1 MVFTHKRYW
10 RSVLMLVKDELLDK
24 VVARV
29 REQMTEDQA
38 PQVEEF
44 ARQYYGWVDA
54 ADLEDRSPIDAY
66 GAALSH
72 WSFAGRREP
81 GERKIRIYNPHFEEH
96 GWQSTHTV
104 VEMVNDDMPFL
115 VDSTRMEINRQG
127 YAIHMILHPVMQ
139 VRRDAEGRLIEV
151 LPPDADEEDA
161 ISESVIHVEVDRQTE
176 PAVLEDLK
184 GSIEK
189 TLADV
194 QAAVEDWLEMRGRVG
209 DIVSV
214 LEENLPDFEP
224 EDLAEARAFLEWIDD
239 DNFTFLGYREYDLTT
254 QDGEDALCAVEDS
267 GLGILRQTDS
277 GPGSHSFAELPPE
290 VRRLARTPKLLNLTK
305 ANSRAT
311 VHRPSYLD
319 YIGIKTFD
327 ESGEVTGERRFLGLY
342 TFSAYSASVFDI
354 PLVRRKVRY
363 VLQRSSFPEGS
374 HNEKDLVEILEIYP
388 RDELFQISKEELFEI
403 AMGILHLQERQ
414 RVRFF
419 VRRDTYGRFFSC
431 LVFVPRDRYNTVIR
445 ERMQDIL
452 LRAFDGANVE
462 FNVRLSESVLARI
475 HFIIY
480 TKPGENPDYD
490 EEEIEGRIVETTRS
504 WTDNL
509 YDALIE
515 QCGEEQGIELFR
527 KYRDAFSP
535 GYRAGFLPRTAVSDI
550 QRMETLESEDDL
562 GMSLYHPIE
571 EPEDF
576 LGFKLFRLGEQ
587 VSLSGILP
595 LLEDMGVEVV
605 DERPH
610 EVKPSGSPPVWIYDF
625 GLVHEAG
632 EQLQTGEVKEIFQ
645 EAFARAWRGAVEN
658 DGFNRLVL
666 RARLTWREITV
677 LRAYC
682 KYLRQTGST
691 FSQDYMEDAL
701 VNNQHIARLIVD
713 LFEARLD
720 PARQNS
726 AESESGR
733 LKEEIEEALE
743 AVVSLDEDRILRSFL
758 NITLAT
764 LRTNY
769 YQSTPDGDA
778 KGHLSFKLDPEK
790 IPGLPRPLPRFEI
803 FVYSPRTEG
812 VHLRGG
818 EVARGGIRWSD
829 RREDF
834 RTEILG
840 LMKAQ
845 TVKNAVIVPVGAK
858 GGFVVKR
865 PPAQGGREALQEE
878 VVACYKTLIRGM
890 LDMTDNISGDEIV
903 PPPDVT
909 RYDDDDPYLVV
920 AADKG
925 TATFSDIANGLSAE
939 YDFWLGDAFASGGSV
954 GYDHKE
960 MGITARGAWESVSRH
975 FRELGHDIKAEDF
988 TVVGIGDMSG
998 DVFGNGML
1006 LSRHIKLVGAFNHMH
1021 IFLDPDPDPEK
1032 SFEERERLFG
1042 LPRSSWTDY
1051 DEDLISE
1058 GGGIFPRTAKSIPLS
1073 PQVREMLDVEAESMT
1088 PTELINAMLKAEVD
1102 LLWNGGIGTYVKAST
1117 ESNAEV
1123 SDRANDVLRVDGEEL
1138 GCRVVGEG
1146 GNLGFTQ
1153 MGRIE
1158 YALLGGK
1165 IYMDA
1170 IDNSAGVDCSDHE
1183 VNIKI
1188 LLDAIV
1194 EAGDMTDK
1202 QRNELLASMTD
1213 EVGDLVLR
1221 DNYQQT
1227 QAINQAL
1234 ALAHPMI
1241 DVHGR
1246 YIHSL
1251 EQFGRLDRRLE
1262 FLPGDEELGERRSE
1276 SKGLTAPELAILLSY
1291 SKITTYKDLLNS
1303 DAPEDPYLSRELERY
1318 FPTPLRDRFSEQ
1330 IHEHRLHRQIT
1341 ATHLTNSLVNRNGP
1355 SFVFRLGEETGAA
1368 APDIARAYTAAREI
1382 FSMRTLWDGIE
1393 ALDNRVEARV
1403 QTRIMLDARK
1413 LVERAT
1419 RWLLRYRRPPL
1430 DIGATIS
1437 HFSEGAAELSELIP
1451 GILLDG
1457 DREAMANAAQRL
1469 IDANVP
1475 PDLAERAANLG
1486 PMFSAL
1492 DITDVANSTGEP
1504 LETTAAVYFTLG
1516 DRLKLHWLRRHIEA
1530 LPRDNRWRTLAR
1542 SALRDDIFNQH
1553 ALLAAEVLGETPEDK
1568 PADERI
1574 EAWVEANEGPAD
1586 RTQQVLTDINSSGTF
1601 DLSTLSVALREI
1613 RNLITTPDTPPEEVE
1628 ATART

>member
-1 MVFTHKRYW
+1 
-10 RSVLMLVKDELLDK
+10 MLVKDELLDK
-24 VVARV
+24 IVARIK
-29 REQMTEDQA
+29 EQMPEDQA

-44 ARQYYGWVDA
+44 ARQYYGWVDTD
-54 ADLEDRSPIDAY
+54 DLEDRSPIDAY
-66 GAALSH
+66 GATVSH
-72 WSFAGRREP
+72 WNFAGRREP
-81 GERKIRIYNPHFEEH
+81 GEGKIRIYNPVFEEH

-115 VDSTRMEINRQG
+115 VDSTRMEINRQD
-127 YAIHMILHPVMQ
+127 YAIHMILHPLIK
-139 VRRDAEGRLIEV
+139 VRRDEEGRLIEV
-151 LPPDADEEDA
+151 LPPDAEDEDA

-176 PAVLEDLK
+176 PEVLEDLK
-184 GSIEK
+184 GAIEK
-189 TLADV
+189 TLTDV
-194 QAAVEDWLEMRGRVG
+194 KASVEDWQEMRGRVG
-209 DIVSV
+209 EIVTG
-214 LEENLPDFEP
+214 LEENPPDFEP
-224 EDLAEARAFLEWIDD
+224 EDLAETRAFLEWVENN
-239 DNFTFLGYREYDLTT
+239 NFTFLGYREYDLTT
-254 QDGEDALCAVEDS
+254 LDGEEVLRAVEGS
-267 GLGILRQTDS
+267 GLGILRQTE
-277 GPGSHSFAELPPE
+277 GGAVSHSFAELPPD

-319 YIGIKTFD
+319 YIGIKKFD
-327 ESGEVTGERRFLGLY
+327 ESGAVTGEQRFLGLY
-342 TFSAYSASVFDI
+342 TFTAYSSSVFDI

-363 VLQRSSFPEGS
+363 VLERSGFPEAS
-374 HNEKDLVEILEIYP
+374 HNEKDLVEILETYP
-388 RDELFQISKEELFEI
+388 RDELFQMSKEELFDI

-414 RVRFF
+414 RVRLF

-431 LVFVPRDRYNTVIR
+431 LVFVPRDRYNTLIR
-445 ERMQDIL
+445 ERMQGIL
-452 LRAFDGANVE
+452 LRAFDGENVE
-462 FNVRLSESVLARI
+462 YNVRLSESVLARI

-480 TKPGENPDYD
+480 TKPGEAPGYD
-490 EEEIEGRIVETTRS
+490 EEEIERRIVETTRS
-504 WTDNL
+504 WADNL
-509 YDALIE
+509 YEVLVE
-515 QCGEEQGIELFR
+515 QCGEERGTELFR

-535 GYRAGFLPRTAVSDI
+535 GYRAGFIPRTAVSDI
-550 QRMETLESEDDL
+550 MRMETLDSDDDL

-576 LGFKLFRLGEQ
+576 LGFKLFRLGDQ

-610 EVKPSGSPPVWIYDF
+610 EIKPEGSPPIWIYDF
-625 GLVHEAG
+625 GLVHGADG
-632 EQLQTGEVKEIFQ
+632 ELQTSEVKEIFQ
-645 EAFARAWRGAVEN
+645 DAFARAWRGAVEN

-666 RARLTWREITV
+666 GARLTWREISV

-701 VNNQHIARLIVD
+701 VSNPHIATLIVD

-720 PARQNS
+720 PSRQKDAE
-726 AESESGR
+726 AESER
-733 LKEEIEEALE
+733 LKEEIEAALE
-743 AVVSLDEDRILRSFL
+743 EVESLDEDRILRSFL
-758 NITLAT
+758 AITLAT

-769 YQSTPDGDA
+769 YQGTPEGEM
-778 KGHLSFKLDPEK
+778 KGYLSFKLDPTE
-790 IPGLPRPLPRFEI
+790 IPGLPLPLPRFEI

-818 EVARGGIRWSD
+818 SVARGGIRWSD

-865 PPAQGGREALQEE
+865 PPAEGGREEMQRE
-878 VVACYKTLIRGM
+878 VVECYKTLIRGM
-890 LDMTDNISGDEIV
+890 LDITDNISGNEIV
-903 PPPDVT
+903 PPTDVV

-939 YDFWLGDAFASGGSV
+939 YGFWMGDAFASGGSV

-975 FRELGHDIKAEDF
+975 FRELGTDIQNEDF
-988 TVVGIGDMSG
+988 SVVGIGDMSG

-1006 LSRHIKLVGAFNHMH
+1006 LSRHIKLQGAFNHMH
-1021 IFLDPDPDPEK
+1021 IFLDPDPDPET
-1032 SFEERERLFG
+1032 SFEERQRLFG

-1051 DEDLISE
+1051 DEGLISE
-1058 GGGIFPRTAKSIPLS
+1058 GGGVFPRTAKSIPLS
-1073 PQVREMLDVEAESMT
+1073 EQVREMLDVEEEAMT
-1088 PTELINAMLKAEVD
+1088 PTELMSAMLKAEVD
-1102 LLWNGGIGTYVKAST
+1102 LLWNGGIGTYVKASSET
-1117 ESNAEV
+1117 NAEV
-1123 SDRANDVLRVDGEEL
+1123 GDRANDTLRVNGDEL
-1138 GCRVVGEG
+1138 RCRVVGEG

-1153 MGRIE
+1153 TGRIE
-1158 YALLGGK
+1158 FALQGGR

-1170 IDNSAGVDCSDHE
+1170 VDNSAGVDCSDHE

-1194 EAGDMTDK
+1194 EAGDMTEK

-1234 ALAHPMI
+1234 ALAHPMV
-1241 DVHGR
+1241 DVHAR
-1246 YIHSL
+1246 YLHSL
-1251 EQFGRLDRRLE
+1251 EHEGRLDRGLE
-1262 FLPGDEELGERRSE
+1262 FLPGDEELGERRSDNR
-1276 SKGLTAPELAILLSY
+1276 GLTAPEIAILLSY
-1291 SKITTYKDLLNS
+1291 GKITCYQDLLDS
-1303 DAPEDPYLSRELERY
+1303 DAPEDPFLSRELEGY
-1318 FPTPLRDRFSEQ
+1318 FPTPLRDRFREQ

-1341 ATHLTNSLVNRNGP
+1341 ATHVTNSLVNRCGP
-1355 SFVFRLGEETGAA
+1355 SFVYRLGEETGAE
-1368 APDIARAYTAAREI
+1368 APDIARAYLAAREI
-1382 FSMRTLWDGIE
+1382 FSLRSLWDAVEG
-1393 ALDNRVEARV
+1393 LDNVVEAGI
-1403 QTRIMLDARK
+1403 QTQMMLDARK
-1413 LVERAT
+1413 LAERAT
-1419 RWLLRYRRPPL
+1419 RWLLRYRRTPL
-1430 DIGATIS
+1430 DVGATIS
-1437 HFSEGAAELSELIP
+1437 HFSDGADELAESIP
-1451 GILLDG
+1451 AILVDG
-1457 DREAMANAAQRL
+1457 DREAVENAAGRL
-1469 IDANVP
+1469 VEAGVP
-1475 PDLAERAANLG
+1475 RELAERAAALG
-1486 PMFSAL
+1486 PMFPAL
-1492 DITDVANSTGEP
+1492 DITDMANANGEP
-1504 LETTAAVYFTLG
+1504 LDVAAALYFALG

-1542 SALRDDIFNQH
+1542 SALRDDIFNQQA
-1553 ALLAAEVLGETPEDK
+1553 ALTAEVLRNTPQDEA
-1568 PADERI
+1568 PGERI
-1574 EAWVEANEGPAD
+1574 ETWAHANEGPVH
-1586 RTQQVLTDINSSGTF
+1586 RTMQVLTDINSSGTF

-1613 RNLITTPDTPPEEVE
+1613 RNLITTQEPLSEEVE
-1628 ATART
+1628 AGAR

>member
-1 MVFTHKRYW
+1 ET
-10 RSVLMLVKDELLDK
+10 
-24 VVARV
+24 
-29 REQMTEDQA
+29 
-38 PQVEEF
+38 
-44 ARQYYGWVDA
+44 
-54 ADLEDRSPIDAY
+54 
-66 GAALSH
+66 
-72 WSFAGRREP
+72 
-81 GERKIRIYNPHFEEH
+81 
-96 GWQSTHTV
+96 
-104 VEMVNDDMPFL
+104 
-115 VDSTRMEINRQG
+115 
-127 YAIHMILHPVMQ
+127 
-139 VRRDAEGRLIEV
+139 
-151 LPPDADEEDA
+151 
-161 ISESVIHVEVDRQTE
+161 
-176 PAVLEDLK
+176 
-184 GSIEK
+184 
-189 TLADV
+189 
-194 QAAVEDWLEMRGRVG
+194 
-209 DIVSV
+209 
-214 LEENLPDFEP
+214 
-224 EDLAEARAFLEWIDD
+224 
-239 DNFTFLGYREYDLTT
+239 
-254 QDGEDALCAVEDS
+254 
-267 GLGILRQTDS
+267 
-277 GPGSHSFAELPPE
+277 
-290 VRRLARTPKLLNLTK
+290 
-305 ANSRAT
+305 
-311 VHRPSYLD
+311 
-319 YIGIKTFD
+319 
-327 ESGEVTGERRFLGLY
+327 
-342 TFSAYSASVFDI
+342 
-354 PLVRRKVRY
+354 
-363 VLQRSSFPEGS
+363 
-374 HNEKDLVEILEIYP
+374 YP

-403 AMGILHLQERQ
+403 AMGIVHLQERH

-452 LRAFDGANVE
+452 LRAFEGANVE
-462 FNVRLSESVLARI
+462 YNVRLSESVLARV

-480 TKPGENPDYD
+480 TKPGETPEYD

-504 WTDNL
+504 WTDSL
-509 YDALIE
+509 YDAMIE

-535 GYRAGFLPRTAVSDI
+535 GYRAGFLPRTAVSDV
-550 QRMETLESEDDL
+550 QRMETLKSDDDL

-571 EPEDF
+571 ESQDF
-576 LGFKLFRLGEQ
+576 LGFKLFRLGDQ
-587 VSLSGILP
+587 VSLSEILP

-610 EVKPSGSPPVWIYDF
+610 EVKPAGSPPVWIYDF

-632 EQLQTGEVKEIFQ
+632 GELQTGEVKEIFQ
-645 EAFARAWRGAVEN
+645 DAFVRAWRGAVEN

-666 RARLTWREITV
+666 RARLTWREISI

-701 VNNQHIARLIVD
+701 VSNQHIARLIVD

-720 PARQNS
+720 PSRQNRAE
-726 AESESGR
+726 AESER

-758 NITLAT
+758 DITLAT

-769 YQSTPDGDA
+769 YQSTPDGDP
-778 KGHLSFKLDPEK
+778 KGHLSFKLDPER
-790 IPGLPRPLPRFEI
+790 IPGLPLPRPRFEI

-834 RTEILG
+834 RTEVLG

-865 PPAQGGREALQEE
+865 PPAEGGREALQQE

-890 LDMTDNISGDEIV
+890 LDITDNISGDEIV

-925 TATFSDIANGLSAE
+925 TATFSDIANGISEE
-939 YDFWLGDAFASGGSV
+939 YGFWLGDAFASGGSV

-975 FRELGHDIKAEDF
+975 FRELGHDTQSEDF
-988 TVVGIGDMSG
+988 SVIGIGDMSG

-1032 SFEERERLFG
+1032 SFDERERLFG

-1073 PQVREMLDVEAESMT
+1073 QQVREMLDVEAESLT
-1088 PTELINAMLKAEVD
+1088 PTELMSAMLKAEVD
-1102 LLWNGGIGTYVKAST
+1102 LLWNGGIGTYVKASS

-1123 SDRANDVLRVDGEEL
+1123 GDRANDVLRVDGAEL
-1138 GCRVVGEG
+1138 RCRVVGEG

-1153 MGRIE
+1153 RGRIE
-1158 YALLGGK
+1158 YALSGGR

-1194 EAGDMTDK
+1194 EAGDMTEK
-1202 QRNELLASMTD
+1202 QRNELLASMTE

-1227 QAINQAL
+1227 QAISQAA
-1234 ALAHPMI
+1234 ALAHPMV
-1241 DVHGR
+1241 DVHAR
-1246 YIHSL
+1246 YIHAL
-1251 EQFGRLDRRLE
+1251 EHEGRLDRTLE

-1276 SKGLTAPELAILLSY
+1276 NKGLTAPERAILLSY
-1291 SKITTYKDLLNS
+1291 SKITTYQVLLNS
-1303 DAPEDPYLSRELERY
+1303 DAPEDPYLSQELERY
-1318 FPTPLRDRFSEQ
+1318 FPAPLRDRFREQ

-1341 ATHLTNSLVNRNGP
+1341 
-1355 SFVFRLGEETGAA
+1355 
-1368 APDIARAYTAAREI
+1368 
-1382 FSMRTLWDGIE
+1382 
-1393 ALDNRVEARV
+1393 
-1403 QTRIMLDARK
+1403 
-1413 LVERAT
+1413 
-1419 RWLLRYRRPPL
+1419 
-1430 DIGATIS
+1430 
-1437 HFSEGAAELSELIP
+1437 
-1451 GILLDG
+1451 
-1457 DREAMANAAQRL
+1457 
-1469 IDANVP
+1469 
-1475 PDLAERAANLG
+1475 
-1486 PMFSAL
+1486 
-1492 DITDVANSTGEP
+1492 
-1504 LETTAAVYFTLG
+1504 
-1516 DRLKLHWLRRHIEA
+1516 
-1530 LPRDNRWRTLAR
+1530 
-1542 SALRDDIFNQH
+1542 
-1553 ALLAAEVLGETPEDK
+1553 
-1568 PADERI
+1568 
-1574 EAWVEANEGPAD
+1574 
-1586 RTQQVLTDINSSGTF
+1586 
-1601 DLSTLSVALREI
+1601 
-1613 RNLITTPDTPPEEVE
+1613 
-1628 ATART
+1628 

>member
-1 MVFTHKRYW
+1 
-10 RSVLMLVKDELLDK
+10 MLVKDELLDK

-29 REQMTEDQA
+29 REQMPEDQA

-54 ADLEDRSPIDAY
+54 EDLEDRSPIDAY
-66 GAALSH
+66 GAAVSH

-81 GERKIRIYNPHFEEH
+81 GEWKIRIYNPQFEEH

-104 VEMVNDDMPFL
+104 IEMVNDDMPFL

-127 YAIHMILHPVMQ
+127 YAIHMILHPVIN
-139 VRRDAEGRLIEV
+139 VRRDAEGRLIDV
-151 LPPDADEEDA
+151 LPPDADDEDA

-176 PAVLEDLK
+176 PSVLEDLK
-184 GSIEK
+184 RSIEK

-194 QAAVEDWLEMRGRVG
+194 QAAVEDWPKMRERVEE
-209 DIVSV
+209 IVSA
-214 LEENLPDFEP
+214 LEEDPPDFDP
-224 EDLAEARAFLEWIDD
+224 EDLEETREFLAWIDD
-239 DNFTFLGYREYDLTT
+239 NNFTFLGYREYDLRA
-254 QDGEDALCAVEDS
+254 QDGEESLRAVEGS
-267 GLGILRQTDS
+267 GLGILRQTGS
-277 GPGSHSFAELPPE
+277 GPLSHSFAELPPD
-290 VRRLARTPKLLNLTK
+290 VRRLARAPKLLNLTK

-327 ESGEVTGERRFLGLY
+327 DSGEVTGERRFLGLY
-342 TFSAYSASVFDI
+342 TFSAYSASAFDI

-363 VLQRSSFPEGS
+363 VLERSGFPEGS
-374 HNEKDLVEILEIYP
+374 HNEKDLVEILETYP

-414 RVRFF
+414 RVRLF

-431 LVFVPRDRYNTVIR
+431 LVFVPRERYNTVIR

-452 LRAFDGANVE
+452 LQAFEGTNVE

-480 TKPGENPDYD
+480 TKPGETPEYD

-504 WTDNL
+504 WMDNL
-509 YDALIE
+509 YDAMIE
-515 QCGEEQGIELFR
+515 VCGEERGTELFR
-527 KYRDAFSP
+527 KYRDAFP
-535 GYRAGFLPRTAVSDI
+535 AGYRAGFLPRTAVSDI
-550 QRMETLESEDDL
+550 QRMEALGSEDDL
-562 GMSLYHPIE
+562 EMSLYHPIE
-571 EPEDF
+571 EPENF

-610 EVKPSGSPPVWIYDF
+610 EIKPAGSPPVWIYDF

-632 EQLQTGEVKEIFQ
+632 GELQTGEVKEIFQ
-645 EAFARAWRGAVEN
+645 DAFAGAWRGAVEN

-666 RARLTWREITV
+666 RARLTWREISV

-701 VNNQHIARLIVD
+701 VNNPHIARLLIE
-713 LFEARLD
+713 LFKTRLD
-720 PARQNS
+720 PSRRDR
-726 AESESGR
+726 SEGER

-758 NITLAT
+758 ALTLAT

-769 YQSTPDGDA
+769 YQSTPDGNP
-778 KGHLSFKLDPEK
+778 KPHLSFKLDPES
-790 IPGLPRPLPRFEI
+790 IPGLPLPLPRFEI

-865 PPAQGGREALQEE
+865 PPAGREALQQE

-890 LDMTDNISGDEIV
+890 LDITDNISGDTVV
-903 PPPDVT
+903 PPPDVV

-925 TATFSDIANGLSAE
+925 TATFSDIANELSAE
-939 YDFWLGDAFASGGSV
+939 YGFWLGDAFASGGSV

-975 FRELGHDIKAEDF
+975 FRELGHDIQNEDF

-1006 LSRHIKLVGAFNHMH
+1006 LSRHIKLVGAFNHLH

-1032 SFEERERLFG
+1032 SFEERERLFR

-1051 DEDLISE
+1051 DESLISE
-1058 GGGIFPRTAKSIPLS
+1058 GGGIFARTAKSIPLS

-1088 PTELINAMLKAEVD
+1088 PTELISAMLKAHVD

-1123 SDRANDVLRVDGEEL
+1123 GDRANDALRVDGNEL
-1138 GCRVVGEG
+1138 RCRVVGEG

-1153 MGRIE
+1153 RGRIE
-1158 YALLGGK
+1158 YALDGGR

-1194 EAGDMTDK
+1194 EDGDMTEK

-1227 QAINQAL
+1227 QAISQAL
-1234 ALAHPMI
+1234 ALAHPMV
-1241 DVHGR
+1241 DVHAR
-1246 YIHSL
+1246 YIHAL
-1251 EQFGRLDRRLE
+1251 EHAGRLDRELE
-1262 FLPGDEELGERRSE
+1262 FLPDDEELGERRAD
-1276 SKGLTAPELAILLSY
+1276 SKGLTAPEIAILLSY
-1291 SKITTYKDLLNS
+1291 SKITTYQDLLAS

-1318 FPTPLRDRFSEQ
+1318 FPTPLRERFREQ

-1341 ATHLTNSLVNRNGP
+1341 ATHATNSLVNRCGP
-1355 SFVFRLGEETGAA
+1355 SFVFRIGEETGAA

-1382 FSMRTLWDGIE
+1382 FSLRTLWDGIE
-1393 ALDNRVEARV
+1393 ALDNQVEARI

-1419 RWLLRYRRPPL
+1419 RWLIRYRRAPL
-1430 DIGATIS
+1430 DIQATIS
-1437 HFSEGAAELSELIP
+1437 HFSEGAAELSTLIP

-1457 DREAMANAAQRL
+1457 DREAVENAAQRL
-1469 IDANVP
+1469 TEAKVP
-1475 PDLAERAANLG
+1475 PDLAERAASLG
-1486 PMFSAL
+1486 PMFPAL
-1492 DITDVANSTGEP
+1492 DITDVANSTGES
-1504 LETTAAVYFTLG
+1504 LDTTAAVYFTLG

-1542 SALRDDIFNQH
+1542 SALRDDIFSQQA
-1553 ALLAAEVLGETPEDK
+1553 ALAEEVLRNTPEDR
-1568 PADERI
+1568 PANERI
-1574 EAWVEANEGPAD
+1574 EIWAEANEGPVERAM
-1586 RTQQVLTDINSSGTF
+1586 QVLADINASGTF

-1613 RNLITTPDTPPEEVE
+1613 RNLITTPEASPEEVE
-1628 ATART
+1628 ATTG

>member
-1 MVFTHKRYW
+1 
-10 RSVLMLVKDELLDK
+10 MLVKDELLDK
-24 VVARV
+24 VVARI
-29 REQMTEDQA
+29 REQMPEDQA
-38 PQVEEF
+38 PLVEEF

-54 ADLEDRSPIDAY
+54 EDLEDRSAIDAY
-66 GAALSH
+66 GAAVSH
-72 WSFAGRREP
+72 WSFASRREP
-81 GERKIRIYNPHFEEH
+81 GEWKIRVYNPHFEEH

-127 YAIHMILHPVMQ
+127 YAIHMILHPVII
-139 VRRDAEGRLIEV
+139 VRRDEEGRLLEV
-151 LPPDADEEDA
+151 LPPDADEEDV

-176 PAVLEDLK
+176 PFVLEDLK
-184 GSIEK
+184 QAIQK

-194 QAAVEDWLEMRGRVG
+194 KAAVEDWPKMRGRVN
-209 DIVSV
+209 DIVSG
-214 LEENLPDFEP
+214 LEENAPDFEP
-224 EDLAEARAFLEWIDD
+224 EDLAETRAFLEWIDD

-254 QDGEDALCAVEDS
+254 QNGEEALCAVQGS
-267 GLGILRQTDS
+267 GLGILRQTES
-277 GPGSHSFAELPPE
+277 EPVSHSFAELPPE

-319 YIGIKTFD
+319 YIGIKKFD

-363 VLQRSSFPEGS
+363 VLERAGFPEGS
-374 HNEKDLVEILEIYP
+374 HNEKDLIEILETYP

-452 LRAFDGANVE
+452 LRAFEGVNVE

-480 TKPGENPDYD
+480 AKLGETPQYD
-490 EEEIEGRIVETTRS
+490 EEEIERRLVETTRS

-509 YDALIE
+509 YEALIE
-515 QCGEEQGIELFR
+515 HFGEERGTELFR
-527 KYRDAFSP
+527 KYRDAFPP

-550 QRMETLESEDDL
+550 QRMEALKSEDDL
-562 GMSLYHPIE
+562 EMSLYHPIE
-571 EPEDF
+571 EPESF

-587 VSLSGILP
+587 VSLSEILP

-610 EVKPSGSPPVWIYDF
+610 EVKPEGSPPVWIYDF
-625 GLVHEAG
+625 GLVHETG
-632 EQLQTGEVKEIFQ
+632 DELQTGEVREIFQ
-645 EAFARAWRGAVEN
+645 DAFARAWRGTVEN

-666 RARLTWREITV
+666 RARLTWREISI

-682 KYLRQTGST
+682 KYLRQTGTT
-691 FSQDYMEDAL
+691 FSQNYMEDAL
-701 VNNQHIARLIVD
+701 VNNHHIARLIVE

-720 PARQNS
+720 PLRRDR
-726 AESESGR
+726 AESER
-733 LKEEIEEALE
+733 ITEEIEEALE
-743 AVVSLDEDRILRSFL
+743 AVVSLDEDRILRSYL

-769 YQSTPDGDA
+769 YQSALNGDP
-778 KGHLSFKLDPEK
+778 KPHLSFKLDSEK

-865 PPAQGGREALQEE
+865 PPAEGGREALQQE
-878 VVACYKTLIRGM
+878 VVACYKTLIRSM
-890 LDMTDNISGDEIV
+890 LDITDNISGDEIV

-925 TATFSDIANGLSAE
+925 TATFSDIANELSAE

-975 FRELGHDIKAEDF
+975 FRELGKNIQTEDF

-1032 SFEERERLFG
+1032 SFEERERLFR

-1051 DEDLISE
+1051 DEGLISE

-1102 LLWNGGIGTYVKAST
+1102 LLWNGGIGTYVKASS

-1123 SDRANDVLRVDGEEL
+1123 GDRANDALRVNGDEL
-1138 GCRVVGEG
+1138 RCRVVGEG

-1153 MGRIE
+1153 RGRIE
-1158 YALLGGK
+1158 YALRGGR

-1194 EAGDMTDK
+1194 EAGDMTEK

-1213 EVGDLVLR
+1213 EVGNLVLR

-1227 QAINQAL
+1227 QAIDQAL
-1234 ALAHPMI
+1234 ALAYPMV
-1241 DVHGR
+1241 DVHAR
-1246 YIHSL
+1246 YIHAL
-1251 EQFGRLDRRLE
+1251 EHEGRLDRGLE
-1262 FLPGDEELGERRSE
+1262 FLPDDEELGERRSE
-1276 SKGLTAPELAILLSY
+1276 NKGLSAPELAILLSY
-1291 SKITTYKDLLNS
+1291 SKITTYQDLLNS
-1303 DAPEDPYLSRELERY
+1303 DAPEDPYLSREMERY
-1318 FPTPLRDRFSEQ
+1318 FPTPLRERFREQ

-1341 ATHLTNSLVNRNGP
+1341 ATHVTNSLVNRNGP
-1355 SFVFRLGEETGAA
+1355 SFMFRLGEETGAA
-1368 APDIARAYTAAREI
+1368 APDIARAYMAAREI
-1382 FSMRTLWDGIE
+1382 FDMRTLWDGVE
-1393 ALDNRVEARV
+1393 ALDNTVESKV

-1430 DIGATIS
+1430 DIRATIS
-1437 HFSEGAAELSELIP
+1437 HFSEGAAELSERIP
-1451 GILLDG
+1451 EILLDG
-1457 DREAMANAAQRL
+1457 DREAVANAAQRL
-1469 IDANVP
+1469 IEANVP
-1475 PDLAERAANLG
+1475 PDLAQRAANLG
-1486 PMFSAL
+1486 PLFSAL
-1492 DITDVANSTGEP
+1492 DITDVANSTGES
-1504 LETTAAVYFTLG
+1504 LDTTAAVYFILG

-1542 SALRDDIFNQH
+1542 SALRDDIYNQQA
-1553 ALLAAEVLGETPEDK
+1553 ALTAEVLSETPKDK
-1568 PADERI
+1568 STDERI
-1574 EAWVEANEGPAD
+1574 EEWVEANRGPVD
-1586 RTQQVLTDINSSGTF
+1586 RTLQVLADINSSGTF

-1613 RNLITTPDTPPEEVE
+1613 RNLITTPEAPPEEVE

>member
-1 MVFTHKRYW
+1 
-10 RSVLMLVKDELLDK
+10 MLVKDELLDK
-24 VVARV
+24 VVARIK
-29 REQMTEDQA
+29 EQLQEDQA
-38 PQVEEF
+38 PRVEEF
-44 ARQYYGWVDA
+44 ARQYYGWIDTE
-54 ADLEDRSPIDAY
+54 DLEDRSPIDAY

-81 GERKIRIYNPHFEEH
+81 GEWKIRVYNPHFEEH

-104 VEMVNDDMPFL
+104 IEMVNDDMPFL

-127 YAIHMILHPVMQ
+127 YAIHMILHPVMK
-139 VRRDAEGRLIEV
+139 VRRDAEGRLIDI
-151 LPPDADEEDA
+151 LPPDADGED
-161 ISESVIHVEVDRQTE
+161 II
-176 PAVLEDLK
+176 VLEDLK
-184 GSIEK
+184 QSIEK

-194 QAAVEDWLEMRGRVG
+194 KASVEDWPEMRGRVG

-214 LEENLPDFEP
+214 LEENPPDFEP
-224 EDLAEARAFLEWIDD
+224 EDLAEARAFLEWVDA

-254 QDGEDALCAVEDS
+254 QNGEEVLCAVQGS
-267 GLGILRQTDS
+267 GLGILRQSES
-277 GPGSHSFAELPPE
+277 GSVSRALAELPPD

-319 YIGIKTFD
+319 YIGIKKFD

-342 TFSAYSASVFDI
+342 TFSAYIASVFDI

-363 VLQRSSFPEGS
+363 VLQRSGFPEGS
-374 HNEKDLVEILEIYP
+374 HNEKDLVEILETYP

-452 LRAFDGANVE
+452 LKAFDGANVE
-462 FNVRLSESVLARI
+462 YNVRLSESVLARI

-480 TKPGENPDYD
+480 TQPGETPEYD
-490 EEEIEGRIVETTRS
+490 EAEIEGRIVETTRS

-509 YDALIE
+509 YDAMIE
-515 QCGEEQGIELFR
+515 QCGEERGIELFR

-535 GYRAGFLPRTAVSDI
+535 GYRAGFLPRTAVSDVQLI
-550 QRMETLESEDDL
+550 ETLKSDDDL

-571 EPEDF
+571 EPKDF

-587 VSLSGILP
+587 VSLSEILP

-610 EVKPSGSPPVWIYDF
+610 EVKPAGSPPVWIYDF

-632 EQLQTGEVKEIFQ
+632 DELQTGEVKEIFQ
-645 EAFARAWRGAVEN
+645 DAFVRAWRGAVEN

-666 RARLTWREITV
+666 RARLTWREVSI

-682 KYLRQTGST
+682 KYLRQTSST

-701 VNNQHIARLIVD
+701 VTNQHIASLIVD

-720 PARQNS
+720 PQRQNK
-726 AESESGR
+726 AGAESGR
-733 LKEEIEEALE
+733 LKEEIEQALE
-743 AVVSLDEDRILRSFL
+743 AVESLDEDRILRTFL
-758 NITLAT
+758 DITLAT

-769 YQSTPDGDA
+769 YQSTPDGDP
-778 KGHLSFKLDPEK
+778 KPHLSFKLDPER

-865 PPAQGGREALQEE
+865 PPAEGGREALQQE

-890 LDMTDNISGDEIV
+890 LDITDNISGDEIV
-903 PPPDVT
+903 LPPDVT

-939 YDFWLGDAFASGGSV
+939 YGFWLGDAFASGGSV

-975 FRELGHDIKAEDF
+975 FRELGHDTQNEDF
-988 TVVGIGDMSG
+988 SVVGIGDMSG

-1032 SFEERERLFG
+1032 SFDERERLFG

-1051 DEDLISE
+1051 DEGLISE

-1073 PQVREMLDVEAESMT
+1073 QQVREMLDVEAESMT
-1088 PTELINAMLKAEVD
+1088 PADLINAMLKAEVD
-1102 LLWNGGIGTYVKAST
+1102 LLWNGGIGTYVKASS
-1117 ESNAEV
+1117 ESNTEV
-1123 SDRANDVLRVDGEEL
+1123 GDRANDVLRVDGNEL

-1158 YALLGGK
+1158 YALSGGR

-1194 EAGDMTDK
+1194 EAGDMTEK
-1202 QRNELLASMTD
+1202 QRNELLASMTE

-1234 ALAHPMI
+1234 ALAYPMV
-1241 DVHGR
+1241 DVHAR
-1246 YIHSL
+1246 YIHAL
-1251 EQFGRLDRRLE
+1251 EHEGRLDRGLE

-1276 SKGLTAPELAILLSY
+1276 NKGLTAPELAILLSY
-1291 SKITTYKDLLNS
+1291 SKITTYQDLLNS

-1318 FPTPLRDRFSEQ
+1318 FPAPLRERFREQ
-1330 IHEHRLHRQIT
+1330 LHEHRLHRQIT
-1341 ATHLTNSLVNRNGP
+1341 ATHVTNSLVNRCGP

-1368 APDIARAYTAAREI
+1368 APDIARAYTVAREI
-1382 FSMRTLWDGIE
+1382 FDMRTLWDGIE
-1393 ALDNRVEARV
+1393 ALDNTVEAKV

-1419 RWLLRYRRPPL
+1419 RWLLRYRRAPL

-1437 HFSEGAAELSELIP
+1437 HFSEGAAELSERIP
-1451 GILLDG
+1451 EILLDG
-1457 DREAMANAAQRL
+1457 DREAVANAAQRL
-1469 IDANVP
+1469 TDANVP
-1475 PDLAERAANLG
+1475 PDLAARAANLG

-1492 DITDVANSTGEP
+1492 DITDVANSTGES
-1504 LETTAAVYFTLG
+1504 LDTTAAVYFILG
-1516 DRLKLHWLRRHIEA
+1516 VRLRLHWLRRHIEA

-1542 SALRDDIFNQH
+1542 SALRDDIYNQQ
-1553 ALLAAEVLGETPEDK
+1553 AALAAEVLSDTPDDK
-1568 PADERI
+1568 PVDERI

-1586 RTQQVLTDINSSGTF
+1586 RTLQVLTDINSSGTF

-1613 RNLITTPDTPPEEVE
+1613 RNLITTPEAPPEEVG
-1628 ATART
+1628 AAAR

>member
-1 MVFTHKRYW
+1 
-10 RSVLMLVKDELLDK
+10 MLVKDELLDK

-29 REQMTEDQA
+29 REQMPEDQA

-54 ADLEDRSPIDAY
+54 EDLEDRSPIDAY
-66 GAALSH
+66 GAAVSH

-81 GERKIRIYNPHFEEH
+81 GEWKIRIYNPHFEEH

-104 VEMVNDDMPFL
+104 IEMVNDDMPFL
-115 VDSTRMEINRQG
+115 VDSARMEINRQG
-127 YAIHMILHPVMQ
+127 YVIHMILHPVMN
-139 VRRDAEGRLIEV
+139 VRRDTEGRLLDI
-151 LPPDADEEDA
+151 LPPDTDEEDA
-161 ISESVIHVEVDRQTE
+161 ISESMIHVEVDRQTE
-176 PAVLEDLK
+176 PEVLEDLK
-184 GSIEK
+184 QSIQK

-194 QAAVEDWLEMRGRVG
+194 KAAVEDWPEMRGRVG
-209 DIVSV
+209 DIVSG
-214 LEENLPDFEP
+214 LEENPPDFEP
-224 EDLAEARAFLEWIDD
+224 EDLAETRAFLEWVDD
-239 DNFTFLGYREYDLTT
+239 NNFTFLGYREYDLTT
-254 QDGEDALCAVEDS
+254 QNGEEALCAVQGS
-267 GLGILRQTDS
+267 GLGILRQSES
-277 GPGSHSFAELPPE
+277 GPVSHSFAELPPD

-319 YIGIKTFD
+319 YIGIKKFD

-342 TFSAYSASVFDI
+342 TFSAYIASVFDI

-363 VLQRSSFPEGS
+363 VLERSGFPEGS
-374 HNEKDLVEILEIYP
+374 HNEKDLVEILETYP

-403 AMGILHLQERQ
+403 AMGILHLQERH

-452 LRAFDGANVE
+452 LRAFEGVNVE
-462 FNVRLSESVLARI
+462 YNVRLSESVLARV

-480 TKPGENPDYD
+480 TKPGETPEYD

-515 QCGEEQGIELFR
+515 HFGEERGTELFR

-535 GYRAGFLPRTAVSDI
+535 GYRAGFLPRTAVSDV
-550 QRMETLESEDDL
+550 QRMETLKSDDDL

-571 EPEDF
+571 EPENF

-587 VSLSGILP
+587 VSLSEILP

-610 EVKPSGSPPVWIYDF
+610 EVKPAGSPPVWIYDF

-632 EQLQTGEVKEIFQ
+632 GELQTGEVKEIFQ
-645 EAFARAWRGAVEN
+645 DAFVRAWRGAVEN

-666 RARLTWREITV
+666 RARLTWREISI

-701 VNNQHIARLIVD
+701 VTNQHIARLIVD
-713 LFEARLD
+713 LFEVRLD
-720 PARQNS
+720 PSRQNE
-726 AESESGR
+726 AESER
-733 LKEEIEEALE
+733 LKQEIEEALE

-758 NITLAT
+758 DITLAT

-769 YQSTPDGDA
+769 YQSTPDGDP
-778 KGHLSFKLDPEK
+778 KPHLSFKLDPER
-790 IPGLPRPLPRFEI
+790 IPGLPLPRPRFEI

-818 EVARGGIRWSD
+818 AVARGGIRWSD

-865 PPAQGGREALQEE
+865 PPSEGGREVLQQE

-890 LDMTDNISGDEIV
+890 LDITDNISGDEIV
-903 PPPDVT
+903 PPPDVA

-925 TATFSDIANGLSAE
+925 TATFSDIANELSAE

-975 FRELGHDIKAEDF
+975 FRELGKNIQTEDF

-1021 IFLDPDPDPEK
+1021 IILDPDPDPEK

-1042 LPRSSWTDY
+1042 LPSSSWTDY
-1051 DEDLISE
+1051 DESLISD

-1073 PQVREMLDVEAESMT
+1073 QQVREMLSVEAESMT
-1088 PTELINAMLKAEVD
+1088 PTELMSAMLKAEVD
-1102 LLWNGGIGTYVKAST
+1102 LLWNGGIGTYVKASS

-1123 SDRANDVLRVDGEEL
+1123 GDRANDVLRIDGNEL

-1158 YALLGGK
+1158 YALSGGR

-1194 EAGDMTDK
+1194 EAGDMTEK

-1227 QAINQAL
+1227 QAISQAA
-1234 ALAHPMI
+1234 ALAHPMV
-1241 DVHGR
+1241 DV
-1246 YIHSL
+1246 
-1251 EQFGRLDRRLE
+1251 
-1262 FLPGDEELGERRSE
+1262 
-1276 SKGLTAPELAILLSY
+1276 
-1291 SKITTYKDLLNS
+1291 
-1303 DAPEDPYLSRELERY
+1303 
-1318 FPTPLRDRFSEQ
+1318 
-1330 IHEHRLHRQIT
+1330 
-1341 ATHLTNSLVNRNGP
+1341 
-1355 SFVFRLGEETGAA
+1355 
-1368 APDIARAYTAAREI
+1368 
-1382 FSMRTLWDGIE
+1382 
-1393 ALDNRVEARV
+1393 
-1403 QTRIMLDARK
+1403 
-1413 LVERAT
+1413 
-1419 RWLLRYRRPPL
+1419 
-1430 DIGATIS
+1430 
-1437 HFSEGAAELSELIP
+1437 
-1451 GILLDG
+1451 
-1457 DREAMANAAQRL
+1457 
-1469 IDANVP
+1469 
-1475 PDLAERAANLG
+1475 
-1486 PMFSAL
+1486 
-1492 DITDVANSTGEP
+1492 
-1504 LETTAAVYFTLG
+1504 
-1516 DRLKLHWLRRHIEA
+1516 
-1530 LPRDNRWRTLAR
+1530 
-1542 SALRDDIFNQH
+1542 
-1553 ALLAAEVLGETPEDK
+1553 
-1568 PADERI
+1568 
-1574 EAWVEANEGPAD
+1574 
-1586 RTQQVLTDINSSGTF
+1586 
-1601 DLSTLSVALREI
+1601 
-1613 RNLITTPDTPPEEVE
+1613 
-1628 ATART
+1628 